1 MFLVIMVK
9 MYLVLEKGFWKG
21 LSTRSINNFNLTI
34 KYLHFYFIFSA
45 LDHLKPDAGISQYK
59 HQGHVI

>member
-1 MFLVIMVK
+1 

-45 LDHLKPDAGISQYK
+45 VDHLKQDAGISQYK